1 MSQKSDKTKLILQL
15 QNDSDTKTYVDSLY
29 NSNIK
34 DKENINFNT
43 YQNIITEIYL
53 PKIKHC
59 YYNIKTKKT
68 QVKPNKNHQYG
79 DLRF

>member
-1 MSQKSDKTKLILQL
+1 MFFCVLKEDWLILQL

-53 PKIKHC
+53 IL
-59 YYNIKTKKT
+59 NKKLFNC
-68 QVKPNKNHQYG
+68 VI
-79 DLRF
+79 

>member
-15 QNDSDTKTYVDSLY
+15 QNDSDTKTYIDSLY

-43 YQNIITEIYL
+43 YQNIITEIYI
-53 PKIKHC
+53 PKIKQIQ
-59 YYNIKTKKT
+59 NEANNNKKI
-68 QVKPNKNHQYG
+68 
-79 DLRF
+79 F